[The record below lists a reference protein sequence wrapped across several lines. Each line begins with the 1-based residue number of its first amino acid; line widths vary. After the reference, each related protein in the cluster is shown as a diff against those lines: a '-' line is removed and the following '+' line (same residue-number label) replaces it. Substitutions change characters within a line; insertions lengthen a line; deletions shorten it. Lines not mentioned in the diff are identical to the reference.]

1 MSETLCT
8 LRGAGGGGGR
18 YKETSLWTNQSPSS
32 NFSAQT
38 ITLSDNLSNYKYV
51 AIRYKYSPSTSD
63 TDYSTDILS
72 VDDFKKCIYNP
83 SAAHNS
89 FALLVQAV
97 NNNLY
102 ARTVFYDTDTSIQF
116 TNYTQIGGTGSGVGN
131 TIPLEILGLNELDHG
146 TKYTTNASEIAFKS
160 VSANTIPTFTTVAE
174 AKAIWLTLSYT
185 SAYRTLQIT
194 NVNPTTG
201 EVNNNSLYK
210 IDTSSMG
217 NIEPL
222 TGNKFIVTSN
232 SVTMESAPSTAATRQ
247 SLIYT
252 Y

>member
-1 MSETLCT
+1 MAEKLCT
-8 LRGAGGGGGR
+8 LRTKGGGGGK
-18 YKETSLWTNQSPSS
+18 YTETSLWTNQSPTNS
-32 NFSAQT
+32 FSTQT
-38 ITLSDNLSNYKYV
+38 VTLSQGMSNYKYLKIV
-51 AIRYKYSPSTSD
+51 HRISAGNATENTTIYP
-63 TDYSTDILS
+63 
-72 VDDFKKCIYNP
+72 VDDLKRTGNGTYVP
-83 SAAHNS
+83 LDG
-89 FALLVQAV
+89 LLSKADATYSRS
-97 NNNLY
+97 LY
-102 ARTVFYDTDTSIQF
+102 YVSDTSITF
-116 TNYTQIGGTGSGVGN
+116 STSYKVSNATANDNTN
-131 TIPLEILGLNELDHG
+131 IPLEILGLNELDHG

-174 AKAIWLTLSYT
+174 AKAIWLTINYT
-185 SAYRTLQIT
+185 SAYRALQIT

-210 IDTSSMG
+210 IDTNSLG

-232 SVTMESAPSTAATRQ
+232 SVTMQSAPSTAATQQ